1 MSDSAML
8 VLAIF
13 LAAILM
19 FVFPLMTMADKKDD
33 ISTLA
38 VQSATDDFA
47 ITISNTGKLTQEQ
60 YDNYVQALAATTNA
74 YNVEI
79 TVQILDENPAKK
91 ETSNTQRIGDNVY
104 YTMYTSQ
111 VLDAIRQGTLVL
123 KEGDIVTVTAENSN
137 QTIGMQLKNF
147 MYKITGN
154 NSATIAATVTKM
166 VTANGN

>member
-1 MSDSAML
+1 MGDSAML

-60 YDNYVQALAATTNA
+60 YDNYIQALAATTNA
-74 YNVEI
+74 YKVEI

-111 VLDAIRQGTLVL
+111 VLEALRQGTLVL

-137 QTIGMQLKNF
+137 VTIGMQLKNF
-147 MYKITGN
+147 VYKITGN
-154 NSATIAATVTKM
+154 NSASIVATITKM